1 MPNIEDLIQ
10 RAIQE
15 GKFSDLPGQGKP
27 LRLEDNPL
35 ADPEWQLAYH
45 LLKENGF
52 TLPWLELRQELENEI
67 DAARLSFK
75 RAWERRLSA
84 AVNQPPIEK
93 PPIDQPPQTTAELE
107 AEFQRALRIFGEQI
121 ARINQRIFDYNL
133 QTPADRFQ
141 MLKLNLEQE
150 VKQIC
155 T

>member
-15 GKFSDLPGQGKP
+15 GKFSDLPGKGKP
-27 LRLEDNPL
+27 LRLDDNPH
-35 ADPEWQLAYH
+35 ADPDWQLAYH

-52 TLPWLELRQELENEI
+52 SLPWLELRQELEKEI
-67 DAARLSFK
+67 EAARQSLK
-75 RAWERRLSA
+75 QAWEWRQSA
-84 AVNQPPIEK
+84 PVDQPPVEK
-93 PPIDQPPQTTAELE
+93 PPPPTAEPE
-107 AEFQRALRIFGEQI
+107 AEFQRALRVFGEQI

-150 VKQIC
+150 IKQIC
-155 T
+155 I

>member
-15 GKFSDLPGQGKP
+15 GKFSDLPGKGKP
-27 LRLEDNPL
+27 LRLDDNPL

-52 TLPWLELRQELENEI
+52 SLPWLELRQELEKEI
-67 DAARLSFK
+67 EAARQSLK
-75 RAWERRLSA
+75 QAWERRQSM
-84 AVNQPPIEK
+84 AV
-93 PPIDQPPQTTAELE
+93 DQPPHNPTELE
-107 AEFQRALRIFGEQI
+107 AEFRRALRVFGEQI
-121 ARINQRIFDYNL
+121 ARINQRIFNYNL
-133 QTPADRFQ
+133 LTPSDRFQ

-150 VKQIC
+150 IKRVC

>member
-27 LRLEDNPL
+27 LRLDDDPL
-35 ADPEWQLAYH
+35 ADPEWRLAYH

-52 TLPWLELRQELENEI
+52 TMPWLELRQELEKEI
-67 DAARLSFK
+67 DAARQSFK
-75 RAWERRLSA
+75 QAWEWRQPA
-84 AVNQPPIEK
+84 ALEK
-93 PPIDQPPQTTAELE
+93 PPAELE
-107 AEFQRALRIFGEQI
+107 AEFQRALRVFGEQI

-133 QTPADRFQ
+133 QTPSDRFQ
-141 MLKLNLEQE
+141 MLKLNLELEIQ
-150 VKQIC
+150 QIC

>member
-15 GKFSDLPGQGKP
+15 GKFSDLPGKGKP
-27 LRLEDNPL
+27 LRLDDNPH
-35 ADPEWQLAYH
+35 ADPDWQLAYH

-52 TLPWLELRQELENEI
+52 SLPWLELRQEIEKEVE
-67 DAARLSFK
+67 AARQSLK
-75 RAWERRLSA
+75 QAWEWRQSA
-84 AVNQPPIEK
+84 LADKALVEK
-93 PPIDQPPQTTAELE
+93 PQQLFAERE
-107 AEFQRALRIFGEQI
+107 AEFQRALRVFGEQI

-133 QTPADRFQ
+133 QTPSDRFQ

-150 VKQIC
+150 IKQIC

>member
-27 LRLEDNPL
+27 LRLDDNPL

-67 DAARLSFK
+67 EAARQSFK
-75 RAWERRLSA
+75 QAWEWRQSA
-84 AVNQPPIEK
+84 ALEK
-93 PPIDQPPQTTAELE
+93 PPAELE
-107 AEFQRALRIFGEQI
+107 AEFQRALRVFGEQI

-133 QTPADRFQ
+133 QTPSDRFQ
-141 MLKLNLEQE
+141 MLKLNLEHE
-150 VKQIC
+150 IKQIC